1 MLDKLVE
8 LLANYFVPIN
18 NKISPISTYS
28 QIEALKFD
36 NGNLFAF
43 VYSNKE
49 TLHQIL
55 YDNDQLIKLPSE
67 IAEKGISNLFYIVL
81 LIKCQ
86 SDLINYMYELNFI
99 KKVNNLRQQSN
110 DSLTIFVFTIII
122 LQLIANYKDTD
133 MYEQEKDDEDLDK
146 LCEENKKIKNES
158 KSILKSMNLNIS
170 DENVENNMLS
180 EIYVEIIKSL
190 VDNKKL
196 DDYNYC
202 SKIFEQISLDKI
214 ELTDNMINDLLTI
227 FKNNEEYIKKY
238 NFTNEDDLINENKMD
253 FYMTIFKYILKDSIY
268 IYNFQFLLSA
278 REAIIKM
285 LKSESNIKLREII
298 NDNKNSTTNN
308 NLKEKL
314 SFIINKFC
322 DSEYIMNKYLSK
334 TSNQKL
340 KDVLSYYKNFYF
352 DRKKS
357 EISIIEKYLDN
368 KNNLAEEEVNEYLK
382 DYDEAQKLNERKDI
396 IYFFLKERIGKILN
410 DQKTQKEMEKC
421 IKKIKDCINMIKNN
435 KFSKKMR
442 KDDKK
447 TFCRYFC
454 QYNNNKIFTQE
465 ESENF
470 MRLMVD
476 EKINYQ
482 ESNLLKGMDE
492 FKDEPKSLS
501 TDDTEDKLEKIKNIN
516 KIGQH
521 QKSAESIIQTKQGDF
536 ISMDENKISI
546 YNERYDKIIDIKNKE
561 NSGKYIEIQEVPNT
575 EGKNEIEIIACAEK
589 ELSVI
594 KIDKETGRTH
604 HNKSN
609 IYKINPKS
617 CLSIDDRNQTH
628 IIFSEQGVYHIE
640 NLFNEIM
647 KIKTF
652 KVSGG
657 GCIGGIKINKNLIAI
672 TSNKNIPKG
681 KDSIQFYNPSLREI
695 VQEIEGYSFN
705 NSIHN
710 ITLLSS
716 GNNNNSNNTLLC
728 ACKKHENNKQN
739 NGILLINTNKIMN
752 NNNINNESIK
762 FIETGFF
769 EVYSFCPLYTKD
781 NKKTDYILIGGYD
794 QEKNKGEIKLYKF
807 YCDKNGDKMDIKF
820 VLTLEYDIENNNNFK
835 EFNGAIKCIIQSKDK
850 QNILITCSDGN
861 VYSFPIFDIDL
872 EESLKKEEK
881 IDLLLLKELAN
892 IKL

>member
-1 MLDKLVE
+1 MLAKLIE
-8 LLANYFVPIN
+8 LLTNYFVPMN
-18 NKISPISTYS
+18 NKISLISTYS
-28 QIEALKFD
+28 QIETLKFD
-36 NGNLFAF
+36 NEKLLAF
-43 VYSNKE
+43 LYSNKE
-49 TLHQIL
+49 ILHQIL

-67 IAEKGISNLFYIVL
+67 IADKGITNLFYIIL

-86 SDLINYMYELNFI
+86 SELVNYFYELNLI
-99 KKVNNLRQQSN
+99 KKVNNLRKQSD
-110 DSLTIFVFTIII
+110 DSLTIFVFSIII
-122 LQLIANYKDTD
+122 LQLIANYKQTD
-133 MYEQEKDDEDLDK
+133 MYEEESDDETLNELYK
-146 LCEENKKIKNES
+146 ENEKIKNES

-170 DENVENNMLS
+170 EENIENNMLS

-190 VDNKKL
+190 IDNKKL

-202 SKIFEQISLDKI
+202 SKIFEKISLDKI

-227 FKNNEEYIKKY
+227 FSNNEEYINKY
-238 NFTNEDDLINENKMD
+238 NFSNEDDLMNENKMD

-285 LKSESNIKLREII
+285 LKSESNTKLREII
-298 NDNKNSTTNN
+298 NDNNDSNSNN

-322 DSEYIMNKYLSK
+322 DSEYITNKYLSK

-340 KDVLSYYKNFYF
+340 REVLNYYQNFYF
-352 DRKKS
+352 KRKES
-357 EISIIEKYLDN
+357 EISIIEKYLEN
-368 KNNLAEEEVNEYLK
+368 KNNLAEEELNKYLK
-382 DYDEAQKLNERKDI
+382 DYDEAQKINERKEI
-396 IYFFLKERIGKILN
+396 IYFFFKERIGKILK

-421 IKKIKDCINMIKNN
+421 IKKIKDCENMIKNK

-447 TFCRYFC
+447 TFCRYFH
-454 QYNNNKIFTQE
+454 QNNNNKIFTQE

-470 MRLMVD
+470 MKEMID

-482 ESNLLKGMDE
+482 ESNLLKGME
-492 FKDEPKSLS
+492 EYKDEPKSLS
-501 TDDTEDKLEKIKNIN
+501 TDDTEDKIEKIKNIT

-536 ISMDENKISI
+536 ISMDENKISV

-561 NSGKYIEIQEVPNT
+561 NSGKYTEIQEVPNT
-575 EGKNEIEIIACAEK
+575 EGKNEIEIIACAEN
-589 ELSVI
+589 ELSMI

-609 IYKINPKS
+609 IYKITPKS

-647 KIKTF
+647 KIRTF
-652 KVSGG
+652 KSSDNN
-657 GCIGGIKINKNLIAI
+657 CIGGIKINKNLIAI
-672 TSNKNIPKG
+672 TSNKNIPNG
-681 KDSIQFYNPSLREI
+681 KDSIQFYNPSLGEI
-695 VQEIEGYSFN
+695 VQEIEGYSFTNTNHNLTLFSSRNNDN
-705 NSIHN
+705 NS
-710 ITLLSS
+710 
-716 GNNNNSNNTLLC
+716 TLLC
-728 ACKKHENNKQN
+728 ACRKNENENQK
-739 NGILLINTNKIMN
+739 NGILLVNTSKIMN
-752 NNNINNESIK
+752 NNDINNESIK

-769 EVYSFCPLYTKD
+769 EVYSFCPLYTRD
-781 NKKTDYILIGGYD
+781 NKKTDYILVGGYN
-794 QEKNKGEIKLYKF
+794 QENNLGEIKLYKF
-807 YCDKNGDKMDIKF
+807 SCDKNGDKMDIKF
-820 VLTLEYDIENNNNFK
+820 MLNLDYDKENNNNFK
-835 EFNGAIKCIIQSKDK
+835 EFNGAIKCIIQSNDK

-861 VYSFPIFDIDL
+861 VYYFPIFDFDL
-872 EESLKKEEK
+872 DESLKKEEK
-881 IDLLLLKELAN
+881 IDMLLLKELAN
-892 IKL
+892 IKS

>member
-1 MLDKLVE
+1 M
-8 LLANYFVPIN
+8 
-18 NKISPISTYS
+18 
-28 QIEALKFD
+28 
-36 NGNLFAF
+36 
-43 VYSNKE
+43 
-49 TLHQIL
+49 
-55 YDNDQLIKLPSE
+55 
-67 IAEKGISNLFYIVL
+67 
-81 LIKCQ
+81 
-86 SDLINYMYELNFI
+86 
-99 KKVNNLRQQSN
+99 
-110 DSLTIFVFTIII
+110 
-122 LQLIANYKDTD
+122 
-133 MYEQEKDDEDLDK
+133 
-146 LCEENKKIKNES
+146 
-158 KSILKSMNLNIS
+158 
-170 DENVENNMLS
+170 
-180 EIYVEIIKSL
+180 
-190 VDNKKL
+190 
-196 DDYNYC
+196 
-202 SKIFEQISLDKI
+202 
-214 ELTDNMINDLLTI
+214 
-227 FKNNEEYIKKY
+227 
-238 NFTNEDDLINENKMD
+238 
-253 FYMTIFKYILKDSIY
+253 
-268 IYNFQFLLSA
+268 
-278 REAIIKM
+278 
-285 LKSESNIKLREII
+285 KLREII
-298 NDNKNSTTNN
+298 NDNKGSTKNN
-308 NLKEKL
+308 NLREKVT
-314 SFIINKFC
+314 FIINKFC

-561 NSGKYIEIQEVPNT
+561 NSGKYIEIQEIPNT

-652 KVSGG
+652 KVSDDN
-657 GCIGGIKINKNLIAI
+657 CIGGIKINKNLIAI

-807 YCDKNGDKMDIKF
+807 NCDKNGDKMDIKF

-835 EFNGAIKCIIQSKDK
+835 NFNGAIKCIIQSNDK

-861 VYSFPIFDIDL
+861 VYSFPIFDLDL